1 MSRKFKV
8 KSNNS
13 FSEKYPNT
21 YLKGYTK
28 NKPTKYETLENAI
41 NNSNKYNDV
50 GGITLS
56 EKKRYTLRKGK
67 SLKHSPTNESS
78 WLKLTSKKQKSLPS
92 KKNVVENN
100 TILENNNTQSWS
112 NAYDWSENVN
122 FSSKL
127 SKQSGQKII
136 TKSKK
141 KMVKSNSNSD
151 HSSEIERI
159 KICAQSLHT
168 FYPSLSDWSES
179 KKLAALLCFNDRYG
193 SQGSIKHIKS
203 DEIKKVLKIIQS
215 KNKKIKSIL
224 SDRTD
229 FERIQCQRPIYGDS
243 LLSIT
248 GPENTQYA
256 KQLNG
261 LLVLAMDTHRGVS
274 GYQIGVEKDSKTGKM
289 KINKDVMN
297 NVPFK
302 IVQNLQ
308 PDQPSPEKPKIEA
321 KKINIFLKKI
331 FNALQHTGIDEF
343 NTFVQSNS
351 DILEKLGFNSL
362 SRFSDDMKYYTFIA
376 KATPGKQIILWS
388 TWHAT
393 GSSKKDTAK
402 ISSFID
408 LVPKN
413 LLDYESQLWYNFV
426 CQNAPYDPGSGSAR
440 GSWTSFNVLAK
451 KDVQEY
457 GIPQAKVTEIWE
469 QKSNGAFGKLSDVDM
484 TKFKTDG
491 YLIIDIPEELQ
502 LEFSAT
508 QTVNEFDDFFS
519 VLSDEPSFSFK
530 TNIKQLVETGK
541 KDDYNYFMD
550 RIDNLDPFNPTEY
563 NKTTRKSHNPQ
574 SGGKYIAND
583 SGMGPGST
591 FLNSHTHLGFQFSQW
606 ITNLFASFYGED
618 EILLR
623 VLERFRVKMMSAW
636 SKSAHVDIDGKSMI
650 ESGLIEQTI

>member
-1 MSRKFKV
+1 MPRKFNVNGKPT
-8 KSNNS
+8 KKNI
-13 FSEKYPNT
+13 FSEKHPNK
-21 YLKGYTK
+21 YLKGYIK
-28 NKPTKYETLENAI
+28 HKPNKYESLENAI
-41 NNSNKYNDV
+41 DNSNKYNNV
-50 GGITLS
+50 GGITFS
-56 EKKRYTLRKGK
+56 EKKKYTLRKGK
-67 SLKHSPTNESS
+67 SLKHSPSGESS
-78 WLKLTSKKQKSLPS
+78 WVKSNEHKSSKQNT
-92 KKNVVENN
+92 NVS
-100 TILENNNTQSWS
+100 NNNTQAWS
-112 NAYDWSENVN
+112 NAYNWSETI
-122 FSSKL
+122 
-127 SKQSGQKII
+127 KIPTQI
-136 TKSKK
+136 GKNIVTKSKK
-141 KMVKSNSNSD
+141 IKLNKKEVTNSNSN
-151 HSSEIERI
+151 HMSELERI
-159 KICAQSLHT
+159 QTCAYSLHT
-168 FYPSLSDWSES
+168 LYPSLTGWSNA

-193 SQGSIKHIKS
+193 SQGSLKYVKS
-203 DEIKKVLKIIQS
+203 NEVKKVLKIIQS

-224 SDRTD
+224 SGRTD

-248 GPENTQYA
+248 GPENTQYS
-256 KQLNG
+256 KQLNA
-261 LLVLAMDTHRGVS
+261 LLVLAMDTYKGVI
-274 GYQIGVEKDSKTGKM
+274 GYQIGVEKDSKTGKI
-289 KINKDVMN
+289 KINKDAIDN
-297 NVPFK
+297 IPFK
-302 IVQNLQ
+302 IVHTLQ
-308 PDQPSPEKPKIEA
+308 PDQPSPENPKIEA

-331 FNALQHTGIDEF
+331 FNALWNHKGPDEF
-343 NTFVQSNS
+343 KSFVESNKE
-351 DILEKLGFNSL
+351 ILEKLGLNSL
-362 SRFSDDMKYYTFIA
+362 SRFSDDMKFYTFIA

-413 LLDYESQLWYNFV
+413 LLDKESQLWYNFV
-426 CQNAPYDPGSGSAR
+426 CQNAPYDPGSGSSR

-451 KDVQEY
+451 KDIPEY
-457 GIPQAKVTEIWE
+457 GIPQAKIKEKWE
-469 QKSNGAFGKLSDVDM
+469 QKSNGSSGQLSDADM

-502 LEFSAT
+502 TEFSAT
-508 QTVNEFDDFFS
+508 QTANEFDDFFS

-591 FLNSHTHLGFQFSQW
+591 FLNSPTHLGFQFSQW
-606 ITNLFASFYGED
+606 VTNLFASFYGED

-636 SKSAHVDIDGKSMI
+636 SKSAHVDIHGKSMI
-650 ESGLIEQTI
+650 ESGLIDQTV

>member
-1 MSRKFKV
+1 MI
-8 KSNNS
+8 
-13 FSEKYPNT
+13 
-21 YLKGYTK
+21 G
-28 NKPTKYETLENAI
+28 
-41 NNSNKYNDV
+41 
-50 GGITLS
+50 
-56 EKKRYTLRKGK
+56 
-67 SLKHSPTNESS
+67 
-78 WLKLTSKKQKSLPS
+78 
-92 KKNVVENN
+92 
-100 TILENNNTQSWS
+100 
-112 NAYDWSENVN
+112 
-122 FSSKL
+122 
-127 SKQSGQKII
+127 
-136 TKSKK
+136 
-141 KMVKSNSNSD
+141 
-151 HSSEIERI
+151 
-159 KICAQSLHT
+159 
-168 FYPSLSDWSES
+168 SES
-179 KKLAALLCFNDRYG
+179 KKLASLLCFNDRYG
-193 SQGSIKHIKS
+193 SQGSIKFIKS

-256 KQLNG
+256 KQLNA
-261 LLVLAMDTHRGVS
+261 LLVLAMDTKKGVS

-289 KINKDVMN
+289 KVNKDAMD

-302 IVQNLQ
+302 IFSKLQ
-308 PDQPSPEKPKIEA
+308 PDQPSPENPKIEA
-321 KKINIFLKKI
+321 TKINIFLKKI
-331 FNALQHTGIDEF
+331 FNALQHKGVDEF
-343 NTFVQSNS
+343 KSFVESNIE
-351 DILEKLGFNSL
+351 ILEKLGLNSS

-376 KATPGKQIILWS
+376 KATPGKQLILWS

-393 GSSKKDTAK
+393 GSSNKDNAK

-408 LVPKN
+408 IVPKN
-413 LLDYESQLWYNFV
+413 LLDKDSQLWYNFV

-451 KDVQEY
+451 KDVIEY
-457 GIPQAKVTEIWE
+457 GIPQAKVNEIWE
-469 QKSNGAFGKLSDVDM
+469 QKSHGSFGKLSSSDM

-502 LEFSAT
+502 TEFSAT

-550 RIDNLDPFNPTEY
+550 RIDNLDPFNPIEY
-563 NKTTRKSHNPQ
+563 NKKTRKSHNPQ

-591 FLNSHTHLGFQFSQW
+591 FLNSPTHLGFQFSQW
-606 ITNLFASFYGED
+606 ITNLFSSFYGEE

-650 ESGLIEQTI
+650 ESGLIEQTV

>member
-1 MSRKFKV
+1 MPIKFNV
-8 KSNNS
+8 KSNHR
-13 FSEKYPNT
+13 FSEKHHNT

-28 NKPTKYETLENAI
+28 IKPNKYETLENAI
-41 NNSNKYNDV
+41 TNSNKYNDI
-50 GGITLS
+50 GGITFS

-67 SLKHSPTNESS
+67 SLKHSPIGESS
-78 WLKLTSKKQKSLPS
+78 WLKLKSKKHKTLSE
-92 KKNVVENN
+92 KKNVVVNN
-100 TILENNNTQSWS
+100 SIPDNNTQAWS
-112 NAYDWSENVN
+112 NSYNWSENVN
-122 FSSKL
+122 SNSKL
-127 SKQSGQKII
+127 SKHNVNKII

-141 KMVKSNSNSD
+141 KMVKSNSNSV
-151 HSSEIERI
+151 HSSDIERI
-159 KICAQSLHT
+159 KTCAQSLNT
-168 FYPSLSDWSES
+168 LYPSLNDWSDA
-179 KKLAALLCFNDRYG
+179 KKIAALLCFNDRYG
-193 SQGSIKHIKS
+193 SQGSIKHIKN
-203 DEIKKVLKIIQS
+203 DELKKVLKIIQS

-248 GPENTQYA
+248 SPENTQYA

-261 LLVLAMDTHRGVS
+261 LLVLAMDTKKGVS
-274 GYQIGVEKDSKTGKM
+274 GYQIGVEKDSKTGKI
-289 KINKDVMN
+289 KVNKDAMD

-302 IVQNLQ
+302 IVHNLQ
-308 PDQPSPEKPKIEA
+308 PDQPSPEKPNIEA

-331 FNALQHTGIDEF
+331 FNALQHKGSEEF
-343 NTFVQSNS
+343 NDFVELNS
-351 DILEKLGFNSL
+351 DILEKLGLNSS

-376 KATPGKQIILWS
+376 KAIPGKQIILWS

-393 GSSKKDTAK
+393 GSSKKETAK

-451 KDVQEY
+451 KDVEEY
-457 GIPQAKVTEIWE
+457 GIPQAKINEIWE
-469 QKSNGAFGKLSDVDM
+469 QKSNGPFGKLSDADM
-484 TKFKTDG
+484 TKFNTDG

-519 VLSDEPSFSFK
+519 ILSDEPSFSFK
-530 TNIKQLVETGK
+530 SNIKQLVETGK

-623 VLERFRVKMMSAW
+623 VLERFRVKMMSSW

-650 ESGLIEQTI
+650 ESGLINQTV

>member
-1 MSRKFKV
+1 MPRKFNV
-8 KSNNS
+8 KGKKTVKNI
-13 FSEKYPNT
+13 FSEKHSDK
-21 YLKGYTK
+21 YLKGYIK
-28 NKPTKYETLENAI
+28 HKPNKYESLENAI
-41 NNSNKYNDV
+41 NNSNKYDDV
-50 GGITLS
+50 GGITFS
-56 EKKRYTLRKGK
+56 EKKKYTLRKGK
-67 SLKHSPTNESS
+67 SLKHSPSDESS
-78 WLKLTSKKQKSLPS
+78 WIKLNEPKLS
-92 KKNVVENN
+92 KKNSIVSN
-100 TILENNNTQSWS
+100 NNNTQAWA
-112 NAYDWSENVN
+112 NAYNWSETI
-122 FSSKL
+122 
-127 SKQSGQKII
+127 KIPTQTI
-136 TKSKK
+136 GKNTLTKSKQK
-141 KMVKSNSNSD
+141 HVTNSNS
-151 HSSEIERI
+151 HHTSELERI
-159 KICAQSLHT
+159 KKCAYSLHT
-168 FYPSLSDWSES
+168 LYPSLSDWSNS

-193 SQGSIKHIKS
+193 SQGSIKYIKN

-248 GPENTQYA
+248 GPENTLYS
-256 KQLNG
+256 KQLNA
-261 LLVLAMDTHRGVS
+261 LLVLAMDTHKGVI
-274 GYQIGVEKDSKTGKM
+274 GYQIGVEKDYNTGKI
-289 KINKDVMN
+289 KINKDAMD

-302 IVQNLQ
+302 IFHKLQ
-308 PDQPSPEKPKIEA
+308 PDQPSPENPKIEA

-331 FNALQHTGIDEF
+331 FNALQHKGSEEF
-343 NTFVQSNS
+343 KSFVESNRE
-351 DILEKLGFNSL
+351 ILEKLGLNSS

-393 GSSKKDTAK
+393 GSSNKDNAK

-413 LLDYESQLWYNFV
+413 LLDKDSQLWYNFV

-451 KDVQEY
+451 KDVTEY
-457 GIPQAKVTEIWE
+457 GIPQAKIKEIWE
-469 QKSNGAFGKLSDVDM
+469 QKSHGSFGKLSISDM

-502 LEFSAT
+502 TEFSAT

-541 KDDYNYFMD
+541 KDNYNYFMD

-591 FLNSHTHLGFQFSQW
+591 FLNSPTHLGFQFSQW
-606 ITNLFASFYGED
+606 VTNLFASFYGED